1 MDFIQ
6 AALLGLI
13 QGLTEFLPVSSS
25 GHLVITQKLFGLNP
39 PEEFFFNICAHLGS
53 LIAVLLFFRIDVKEL
68 ALAAFRLGSQ
78 LAQPKGFPLLFQ
90 SSSTC
95 RTLLFLLIATF
106 VTGVVGFLFHSY
118 FVESFSSVKRIGV
131 SWLITAGLLLLAQ
144 WKLKQPSSNHS
155 LIWPMAVLI
164 GFFQALALFPGISRS
179 GATLTAA
186 LLCGLN
192 KESAFR
198 FASCLRCI
206 EPLVRGSR
214 LRLIVYKAYVNDGDV
229 GCGAPGYLSWH
240 KCNVLQMSD
249 DERIAYV
256 REAFPGM
263 SDEDKL
269 ELTVFLI
276 VEKLNDDDDQND
288 DSH

>member
-39 PEEFFFNICAHLGS
+39 PEEFFFNICVHLGS
-53 LIAVLLFFRIDVKEL
+53 LIAVLLFFKDEVKEL
-68 ALAAFRLGSQ
+68 GSTSIRLVRQ
-78 LAQPKGFPLLFQ
+78 LAHPKGFPSLFQ
-90 SSSTC
+90 SSLHC

-106 VTGVVGFLFHSY
+106 VTGAVGFLFHSY

-131 SWLITAGLLLLAQ
+131 SWLITAGLLLSAQ
-144 WKLKQPSSNHS
+144 WKLKQPSSN
-155 LIWPMAVLI
+155 LVMTWPMAILI

-192 KESAFR
+192 KERAFR
-198 FASCLRCI
+198 FAFLLFIPTILLVFFVEGIQYRENFIHPEMWSTYLIGFTVSGFCSYLALHILRWF
-206 EPLVRGSR
+206 VSR
-214 LRLIVYKAYVNDGDV
+214 QQLL
-229 GCGAPGYLSWH
+229 P
-240 KCNVLQMSD
+240 
-249 DERIAYV
+249 
-256 REAFPGM
+256 F
-263 SDEDKL
+263 
-269 ELTVFLI
+269 VFYCFIIGL
-276 VEKLNDDDDQND
+276 LALLFF
-288 DSH
+288 